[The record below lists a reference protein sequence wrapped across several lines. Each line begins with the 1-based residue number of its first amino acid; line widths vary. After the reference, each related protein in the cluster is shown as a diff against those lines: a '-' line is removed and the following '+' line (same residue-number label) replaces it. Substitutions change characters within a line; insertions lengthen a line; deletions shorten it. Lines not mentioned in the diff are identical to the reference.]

1 MFQIWHLKLDS
12 VVLCCISE
20 VSISELSGRQFM
32 AVLLVY
38 RALCG
43 VFSTEVTKAHA
54 LAAFDSG
61 DEGK

>member
-1 MFQIWHLKLDS
+1 
-12 VVLCCISE
+12 
-20 VSISELSGRQFM
+20 M